1 MVFSESLGLCSAGK
15 ISVILNVLGEVM
27 GDWSRINVKA
37 APMGMIC
44 LIQIGL
50 TAVCFPLLSLLGSR
64 ARPIS
69 VAVILVSGVLFAP
82 AITCSVYSIV
92 IEKAK
97 IFGLAGLLLAGIT
110 IVAER
115 ETLYFLEMGLGT
127 VPLTLL
133 FMMVLA
139 KWRNRKK
146 QLHIR
151 IETE

>member
-1 MVFSESLGLCSAGK
+1 MS
-15 ISVILNVLGEVM
+15 
-27 GDWSRINVKA
+27 DWNRINVKA
-37 APMGMIC
+37 APMGVIC
-44 LIQIGL
+44 LIQISL

-64 ARPIS
+64 ARPGS
-69 VAVILVSGVLFAP
+69 VVVVLISGVLFAP

-133 FMMVLA
+133 IMMVLA
-139 KWRNRKK
+139 RLRDRKK
-146 QLHIR
+146 QLHIP
-151 IETE
+151 IETA